1 MQFCDEEKLIVV
13 KWREM
18 ERESGKWEREAKH
31 LRSCKIKETPGHRQ
45 ADSWIGQV
53 QVEGR
58 QTAEPPPPSRA
69 AAAKEETEIERKE
82 EKEKEKI

>member
-1 MQFCDEEKLIVV
+1 MKKNWLSSSEESG
-13 KWREM
+13 REW
-18 ERESGKWEREAKH
+18 GKWEREGKH

-58 QTAEPPPPSRA
+58 QTAEPPPPPPAAA
-69 AAAKEETEIERKE
+69 AAAKEETEIERK
-82 EKEKEKI
+82 KENKKEKI

>member
-1 MQFCDEEKLIVV
+1 MKREKG
-13 KWREM
+13 R
-18 ERESGKWEREAKH
+18 GKWEREGKH

-58 QTAEPPPPSRA
+58 QTAEPPPPPV
-69 AAAKEETEIERKE
+69 AAKEETEIERKK

>member
-13 KWREM
+13 KWRE
-18 ERESGKWEREAKH
+18 REKGREWGKWEREGKH

-58 QTAEPPPPSRA
+58 QTAEPPP
-69 AAAKEETEIERKE
+69 AAAKEETEIERKK